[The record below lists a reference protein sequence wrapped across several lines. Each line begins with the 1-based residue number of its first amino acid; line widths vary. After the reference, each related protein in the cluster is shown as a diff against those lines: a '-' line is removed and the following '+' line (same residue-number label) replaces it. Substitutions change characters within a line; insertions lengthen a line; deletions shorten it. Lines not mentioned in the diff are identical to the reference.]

1 MKVQIDMSIK
11 KFDFEKV
18 FEQVKGDI
26 GVYNNIT
33 IGEPVGV
40 IEVPDSLIETNGA
53 YFASP
58 VHAVKRVIIVARAKG
73 IL

>member
-1 MKVQIDMSIK
+1 MKVQNDEVIK
-11 KFDFEKV
+11 KFDFGKV

-26 GVYNNIT
+26 GVYDNIT

-40 IEVPDSLIETNGA
+40 IEVPDSLIETNSA

-58 VHAVKRVIIVARAKG
+58 VHTVKRVIIAARAKG

>member
-26 GVYNNIT
+26 WQFKNIT

-40 IEVPDSLIETNGA
+40 IEIPDSLIETNSA

-58 VHAVKRVIIVARAKG
+58 VHTVKRVIIAARAKG